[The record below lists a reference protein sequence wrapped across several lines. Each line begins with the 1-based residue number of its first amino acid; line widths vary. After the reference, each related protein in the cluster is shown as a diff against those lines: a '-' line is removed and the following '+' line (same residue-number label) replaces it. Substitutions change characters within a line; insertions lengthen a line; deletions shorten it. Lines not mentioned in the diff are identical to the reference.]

1 MTLRRIAI
9 IALIAFLAAGTGVYA
24 ARLFQPA
31 APEAGAELHALMHDQ
46 IDLDPAQEARLE
58 AIERDFAER
67 RAVLEAQLKADNAR
81 LAAAIA
87 AEHVYGPRVS
97 EAVDATHHAMGEV
110 QKATLEHVFAMRAIL
125 RPDQQPQFDAVVD
138 KALTAAAR

>member
-1 MTLRRIAI
+1 MTPRRIAI
-9 IALIAFLAAGTGVYA
+9 IALTAFLAAGTGVYT
-24 ARLFQPA
+24 ARMLQPA
-31 APEAGAELHALMHDQ
+31 TPEAGAELHALMHEQ
-46 IDLDPAQEARLE
+46 LDLDPAQEARLE

-67 RAVLEAQLKADNAR
+67 RTVLEARLKADNAR

-125 RPDQQPQFDAVVD
+125 RSDQQPQFDAVVD